1 MKEMLAGPA
10 GKKRDAARTLARYVI
25 LSKLQLVGVAVTG
38 FDSHRNSHQDMQQ
51 GFVANVSGL

>member
-1 MKEMLAGPA
+1 MLAGPA